1 MLKQIFLN
9 KTVLQDMLTTAKIVT
24 ECILFLSSD
33 NFQENDV
40 SEESC
45 S

>member
-1 MLKQIFLN
+1 MLKQILK
-9 KTVLQDMLTTAKIVT
+9 KTILQDMLTTAKTAI
-24 ECILFLSSD
+24 ECVLFLSLD

-40 SEESC
+40 SEESSC